1 MRKVKKIYLAGPEVF
16 LKNAVAI
23 GELKK
28 QLCQKYGFEGLFP
41 LDNEIDFSSN
51 DLPAIGLAIS
61 RANEALIHQADI
73 VIANMTPFRGAS
85 TDVGTDYEMGFAKA
99 LGKEVYAYTNDT
111 RLFMARNLAILPNVT
126 TVDGEHRD
134 ALGLAL
140 ENFNLIDNL
149 MLDGGVFA
157 PIVQHELS
165 DKNALYT
172 ALEGFEDCLKLI
184 SKA

>member
-1 MRKVKKIYLAGPEVF
+1 MKKIYLAGPEVF
-16 LKNAVAI
+16 LKNPVAI

-41 LDNEIDFSSN
+41 VDNEIDFSNN
-51 DLPAIGLAIS
+51 DLSAIGLEIS
-61 RANEALIHQADI
+61 RANEALIRAADI

-85 TDVGTDYEMGFAKA
+85 TDVGTAYEMGFAKA

-111 RLFMARNLAILPNVT
+111 RLFLDRNLAVLPNVT
-126 TVDGEHRD
+126 TEEGEHRD
-134 ALGLAL
+134 ELGLAL

-149 MLDGGVFA
+149 MLDGGVSA

-165 DKNALYT
+165 DEAELYT
-172 ALEGFEDCLKLI
+172 ALQGFEECLKLI
-184 SKA
+184 KA